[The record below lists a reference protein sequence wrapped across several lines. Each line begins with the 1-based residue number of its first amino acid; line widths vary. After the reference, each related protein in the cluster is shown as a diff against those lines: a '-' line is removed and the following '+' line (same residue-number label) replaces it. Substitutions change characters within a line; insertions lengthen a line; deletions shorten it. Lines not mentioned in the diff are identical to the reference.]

1 MDLINQLL
9 ELVELH
15 QTGNLSDEEYA
26 SAKNNLLQDMTA
38 LRDEGIGGED
48 GQKQERLTPRRRI
61 AKGVTKARGGLK
73 RILRRTGIEEK
84 GKEAIEKT
92 VTVGKES
99 LAKIGREVDKGYRTV
114 TLHTY
119 RERVDQAFA
128 EVVEVLSA
136 HEAEI
141 LALQKKLETLE
152 NKEQES

>member
-15 QTGNLSDEEYA
+15 QTGNLSDEEFA
-26 SAKNNLLQDMTA
+26 SAKNNLLQDITT
-38 LRDEGIGGED
+38 LRDKGIVGED
-48 GQKQERLTPRRRI
+48 DLKQARPTPRRLI
-61 AKGVTKARGGLK
+61 AEGFTKARGGLE
-73 RILRRTGIEEK
+73 RILRKTGVEEK

-114 TLHTY
+114 TLRTY
-119 RERVDQAFA
+119 RERVDQTLA
-128 EVVEVLSA
+128 EITEVLSA

-141 LALQKKLETLE
+141 LALQKKFEALE
-152 NKEQES
+152 NREQKS